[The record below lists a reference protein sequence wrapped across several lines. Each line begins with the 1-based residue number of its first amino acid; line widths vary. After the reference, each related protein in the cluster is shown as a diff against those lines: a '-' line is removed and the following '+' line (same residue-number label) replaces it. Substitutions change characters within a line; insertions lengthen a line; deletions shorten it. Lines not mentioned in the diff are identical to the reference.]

1 MFSYGLPLCKYLQKS
16 NIDLKEAVELAES
29 NISVLEEFRTN
40 IKKEFEIMFKEA
52 EVIIKQNLA
61 IYNFILKHLLS
72 FY

>member
-1 MFSYGLPLCKYLQKS
+1 MFSYGLPLCKCLQKS

-40 IKKEFEIMFKEA
+40 IKKEFELIFKEA